1 MSIRI
6 LIFGL
11 CLFQASV
18 AYSKPKTNILVKS
31 PFKTEKFN
39 FPAWSEDD
47 AIMKMKASEKKR
59 KPANSA
65 MIDDSLM
72 SKELKAIQVR
82 IHAVKSSEGMETL
95 LTELDKNYESYPSD
109 VKFYITQIM
118 PVRAFRGLFYRLKPL
133 FDGKSNFVH
142 SQILTT
148 AKSMATRVQLYLPY
162 EYADAGFEY
171 ISAPYMNSTG
181 KMVESF
187 GTEEDLQV
195 WMVNELLPLVNTGIA
210 RLEKLNLV
218 EPVIWDQKMVFG
230 PKSFGD
236 GINRFKLVGEFEKNL
251 SLSGLYNSVA
261 TIATSRAYSVENAIG
276 LYKEVG
282 FLYGFDGFGLFNR
295 IDGVSAE
302 KVSKVMRK
310 PEFKTTGT
318 LIVDGGQWME
328 YAYRSTQK
336 SIKRIIVAWN
346 LSSSERKDEN
356 LYAFN
361 TGFINVNR
369 DEVEENLKIINRVV
383 TSKEVESLRS
393 AVTGEV
399 VQLNF
404 SKLFHSPPKDL
415 KAFLP
420 ISFDQKKNSSRA
432 VVLADGST
440 KTISYRN
447 FAQGSANGWDLK
459 EFENYF
465 PSVKSNDDVYRTLR
479 VLNHIQGNW
488 LAIR

>member
-6 LIFGL
+6 LILGL

-65 MIDDSLM
+65 MIDDSMM
-72 SKELKAIQVR
+72 SKELKAIQVK
-82 IHAVKSSEGMETL
+82 IHAVQSSEGMETL
-95 LTELDKNYESYPSD
+95 LTELDKNYESYPTD

-118 PVRAFRGLFYRLKPL
+118 PIRAFRGLFYRLKPL

-162 EYADAGFEY
+162 DYADAGFEY
-171 ISAPYMNSTG
+171 ISTPFMNSSG

-187 GTEEDLQV
+187 ETEEDLQV

-230 PKSFGD
+230 PKAFGD
-236 GINRFKLVGEFEKNL
+236 GINRFKLIGEFEKNL

-310 PEFKTTGT
+310 PEFKITGT

-336 SIKRIIVAWN
+336 SIKRLIVAWN

-393 AVTGEV
+393 AVTGEI

-404 SKLFHSPPKDL
+404 SKLFNSPPKDL

-420 ISFDQKKNSSRA
+420 TSFDQKKNSSRS